1 MAENVKRRVAAAR
14 LAVAFVAAG
23 TIAGAAAWAQASP
36 APTTAEQSILISS
49 HKIKLDSSN
58 IKNGSLLF
66 ADFIKG
72 EVASGKQF
80 KKLETSVNSYKQ
92 TTDAS
97 ISTIK
102 GEIGDIKNQV
112 SGIKSDLGGYI
123 KSSDADSR
131 YYKLT
136 DAVVTGDG
144 SVHTATAAVGNA
156 AVTLLNLPGQVKVEG
171 IPGSQI
177 KVTNT
182 SSGPLNHTSCNGVQ
196 TPVPAGTLQPGQ
208 SVNCNASSS
217 FAQALQLI
225 GSGASPSVMTLNFS
239 SIAGQSTVQ
248 ILIGL

>member
-1 MAENVKRRVAAAR
+1 MAESVKRRVAAAR

-23 TIAGAAAWAQASP
+23 TIAGAAWAQASP
-36 APTTAEQSILISS
+36 PAPTAEQSALNSYL
-49 HKIKLDSSN
+49 KIKLDSSN

-80 KKLETSVNSYKQ
+80 KKLDASVSKFKK
-92 TTDAS
+92 TTNAS

-102 GEIGDIKNQV
+102 GEIGDIKSQ
-112 SGIKSDLGGYI
+112 LGSYI
-123 KSSDADSR
+123 KGEAADAR
-131 YYKLT
+131 YHKLT
-136 DAVVTGDG
+136 DALVTGDG

-156 AVTLLNLPGQVKVEG
+156 AVTLLDLPGQIKVEG
-171 IPGSQI
+171 VPGSQI

-182 SSGPLNHTSCNGVQ
+182 SGGPLNHTVCNGGQ
-196 TPVPAGTLQPGQ
+196 VPAGTLQPGQ
-208 SVNCNASSS
+208 SVTCGTGVGA
-217 FAQALQLI
+217 AQVLQLI
-225 GSGASPSVMTLNFS
+225 GSGATPAVMTLNFS

>member
-1 MAENVKRRVAAAR
+1 MEMAESVKRRVAAAR

-23 TIAGAAAWAQASP
+23 TIAGAAWAQASP
-36 APTTAEQSILISS
+36 APATAEQSVLVSS
-49 HKIKLDSSN
+49 LKIKLDSSN

-80 KKLETSVNSYKQ
+80 KKLNASISKFKK
-92 TTDAS
+92 TTNAS

-112 SGIKSDLGGYI
+112 SGIKSELGSYI
-123 KSSDADSR
+123 KGEAADAR
-131 YYKLT
+131 YHKLT
-136 DAVVTGDG
+136 DALVTGDG

-156 AVTLLNLPGQVKVEG
+156 AVTLLDIPGQVKVEG

-177 KVTNT
+177 KITNT
-182 SSGPLNHTSCNGVQ
+182 SGGPLSHTACGQ
-196 TPVPAGTLQPGQ
+196 TLAGTLQPGQ
-208 SVNCNASSS
+208 SVSCPTGGGI
-217 FAQALQLI
+217 AQALQLI
-225 GSGASPSVMTLNFS
+225 GAGGTPSVMTLNFS